1 MESLS
6 LRENEGPG
14 KRDGLPPQDLQGGAG
29 AEEKTPESCRGVQFE
44 KVQSRTKTI
53 EKEGPVWP
61 LVPSLEA
68 LFEMALPIV

>member
-1 MESLS
+1 MKDQGKGMVFLLKTS
-6 LRENEGPG
+6 REQRKDTREGRPM
-14 KRDGLPPQDLQGGAG
+14 R
-29 AEEKTPESCRGVQFE
+29 EFE
-44 KVQSRTKTI
+44 KVQSRTQTI

>member
-1 MESLS
+1 M
-6 LRENEGPG
+6 RE
-14 KRDGLPPQDLQGGAG
+14 
-29 AEEKTPESCRGVQFE
+29 FE
-44 KVQSRTKTI
+44 KVQSRTQTI

>member
-1 MESLS
+1 MKDQGKGMVFLLKTSRKVWEQRKDT
-6 LRENEGPG
+6 REGSPMRE
-14 KRDGLPPQDLQGGAG
+14 
-29 AEEKTPESCRGVQFE
+29 FE
-44 KVQSRTKTI
+44 KVQSRTQTI

>member
-1 MESLS
+1 MKDRGKGMVFLLKTS
-6 LRENEGPG
+6 REQRKRHQRRQPHEGV
-14 KRDGLPPQDLQGGAG
+14 R
-29 AEEKTPESCRGVQFE
+29 EI
-44 KVQSRTKTI
+44 QSRTQTI